1 MTNKLIPVE
10 FNDQRI
16 LTTEQLAEVYGTEVN
31 NIKNNFNNHKKQF
44 AEGKHYYLLKG
55 EVLRQFK
62 REVND
67 IDFAIAPN
75 VNQLYLWT
83 ERGASRHCKILDT
96 EKAWEQFDNLEDT
109 YFRVKEQ
116 PKLCGQMDAAERKAK
131 LDRSEAMRLNALS
144 RLAKPL
150 IEMYKEAEVPPAF
163 KIRALEN
170 FYGNDGPKLPAGAL
184 TEPEPIMDA
193 TAIARKL
200 GIVSTS
206 GIPHAQAVAAI
217 IADLNILDNEKV
229 NVPFVRNGHA
239 STATAYKA
247 PVCEK
252 VRAWLDERNYP
263 TIVYAA
269 AKNYHV
275 RYTEVEA

>member
-16 LTTEQLAEVYGTEVN
+16 LTTEQLAEVYETSSD
-31 NIKNNFNNHKKQF
+31 NIKHNFSRNKKNF
-44 AEGKHYYLLKG
+44 KEGTHYFLLQG
-55 EVLRQFK
+55 DVLRDFK
-62 REVND
+62 REVTD
-67 IDFAIAPN
+67 SPFAVAPN

-150 IEMYKEAEVPPAF
+150 IEM
-163 KIRALEN
+163 
-170 FYGNDGPKLPAGAL
+170 
-184 TEPEPIMDA
+184 
-193 TAIARKL
+193 
-200 GIVSTS
+200 
-206 GIPHAQAVAAI
+206 
-217 IADLNILDNEKV
+217 
-229 NVPFVRNGHA
+229 
-239 STATAYKA
+239 
-247 PVCEK
+247 
-252 VRAWLDERNYP
+252 
-263 TIVYAA
+263 
-269 AKNYHV
+269 
-275 RYTEVEA
+275 

>member
-1 MTNKLIPVE
+1 MTNNLFPVE

-16 LTTEQLAEVYGTEVN
+16 LTTEQLAEVYGTEAN
-31 NIKNNFNNHKKQF
+31 NIKNNFNNHKEQF

-67 IDFAIAPN
+67 IDLVIAPN

-116 PKLCGQMDAAERKAK
+116 PKLCSRMDPLERKAK

-170 FYGNDGPKLPAGAL
+170 FYGTRTHYGRNCDRK
-184 TEPEPIMDA
+184 E
-193 TAIARKL
+193 ARHRIGL
-200 GIVSTS
+200 RDTS
-206 GIPHAQAVAAI
+206 CTRCWRDHRRSGYPRDRKGQRPVRSQRPCQH
-217 IADLNILDNEKV
+217 DN
-229 NVPFVRNGHA
+229 R
-239 STATAYKA
+239 
-247 PVCEK
+247 
-252 VRAWLDERNYP
+252 
-263 TIVYAA
+263 I
-269 AKNYHV
+269 
-275 RYTEVEA
+275 

>member
-16 LTTEQLAEVYGTEVN
+16 LTTEQLAEVYGTEAN
-31 NIKNNFNNHKKQF
+31 NIKNHVNNHKEQF

-67 IDFAIAPN
+67 IDLAVAPN

-193 TAIARKL
+193 TAIAKKL

-206 GIPHAQAVAAI
+206 GVPHAQAVAAI
-217 IADLNILDNEKV
+217 IAGLDILETEKV

-239 STATAYKA
+239 STTTAYKA

>member
-1 MTNKLIPVE
+1 MTNNLFPVE

-16 LTTEQLAEVYGTEVN
+16 LTTEQLAEVYGTEAK
-31 NIKNNFNNHKKQF
+31 NIRMNFANHKDQF
-44 AEGKHYYLLKG
+44 VEGKHYYLLQG
-55 EVLRQFK
+55 EELNEFK
-62 REVND
+62 LQTND
-67 IDFAIAPN
+67 IGARISPMAR
-75 VNQLYLWT
+75 VLYLWT
-83 ERGASRHCKILDT
+83 ERGASRHCKILGT

-116 PKLCGQMDAAERKAK
+116 PKLCSRMDPLERKAK

-170 FYGNDGPKLPAGAL
+170 FYGKDGPKLPAGAL

-193 TAIARKL
+193 TAIAKKL
-200 GIVSTS
+200 GIVSAS
-206 GIPHAQAVAAI
+206 GIPHAHAVGAI
-217 IADLNILDNEKV
+217 IADLDILETEKV

-239 STATAYKA
+239 STTTAYKA
-247 PVCEK
+247 TVCEK

-263 TIVYAA
+263 TIVNTAA
-269 AKNYHV
+269 INYHV
-275 RYTEVEA
+275 LYTGVEA

>member
-1 MTNKLIPVE
+1 MTNNLIPVE

-16 LTTEQLAEVYGTEVN
+16 LTTEQLAEVYETSSD
-31 NIKNNFNNHKKQF
+31 NIKHNFIRNKKNF
-44 AEGKHYYLLKG
+44 KEGTHYFLLQG
-55 EVLRQFK
+55 DVLRDFK
-62 REVND
+62 REVTD
-67 IDFAIAPN
+67 SPFAVAPN

-116 PKLCGQMDAAERKAK
+116 PKPCSRIDPLERKAK

-170 FYGNDGPKLPAGAL
+170 FYGKDGPKLPAGAL

-193 TAIARKL
+193 TAIAKKL
-200 GIVSTS
+200 GIVSAA
-206 GIPHAQAVAAI
+206 GIPHAHAVGAI
-217 IADLNILDNEKV
+217 ISDLYIPESEKV
-229 NVPFVRNGHA
+229 NVPFVKNGHS
-239 STATAYKA
+239 STTTAYKV

-263 TIVYAA
+263 TIINADK
-269 AKNYHV
+269 KNYHV
-275 RYTEVEA
+275 LYTGVKA

>member
-1 MTNKLIPVE
+1 MTNNLIPVE

-16 LTTEQLAEVYGTEVN
+16 LTTEQLAEVYGTEAN
-31 NIKNNFNNHKKQF
+31 NIKNNFNNHKEQF
-44 AEGKHYYLLKG
+44 VEGKHYYLLQG
-55 EVLRQFK
+55 EILKAFRLQ
-62 REVND
+62 VND
-67 IDFAIAPN
+67 IDLQISPMTRA
-75 VNQLYLWT
+75 LYLWT

-116 PKLCGQMDAAERKAK
+116 PKLCGRMDPLERKAK

-170 FYGNDGPKLPAGAL
+170 FYGKDGPKLPAGAL

-193 TAIARKL
+193 TAIAKKL
-200 GIVSTS
+200 GIVSAA
-206 GIPHAQAVAAI
+206 GIPHAHAVGAI
-217 IADLNILDNEKV
+217 ISDLYIPESEKV
-229 NVPFVRNGHA
+229 NVPFVKNGHS
-239 STATAYKA
+239 STTTAYKV

-263 TIVYAA
+263 TIINADK
-269 AKNYHV
+269 KNYHV
-275 RYTEVEA
+275 LYTGVKA

>member
-16 LTTEQLAEVYGTEVN
+16 LTTEQLAEVYGTEAN
-31 NIKNNFNNHKKQF
+31 NIKNDFNNHKEQF

-67 IDFAIAPN
+67 IDLAVAPN

-217 IADLNILDNEKV
+217 IA
-229 NVPFVRNGHA
+229 
-239 STATAYKA
+239 
-247 PVCEK
+247 
-252 VRAWLDERNYP
+252 
-263 TIVYAA
+263 
-269 AKNYHV
+269 
-275 RYTEVEA
+275 RYIPNSQET